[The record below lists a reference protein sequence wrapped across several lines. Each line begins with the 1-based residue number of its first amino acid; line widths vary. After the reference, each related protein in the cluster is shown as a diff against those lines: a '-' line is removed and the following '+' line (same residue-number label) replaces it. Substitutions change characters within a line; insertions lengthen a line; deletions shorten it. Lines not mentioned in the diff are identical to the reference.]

1 MRDKIASIS
10 KINKKN
16 IPNSFQVIGDI
27 VLLKPKTKSLKI
39 NKKIAHA
46 ILKLFPRIKT
56 VCEIVQV
63 RGELRKP
70 KVKKL
75 AGDGF
80 ETIHKEHGILYKLD
94 VRKIMFSKGNLS
106 ERKRLITQ
114 IKNNEIIVD
123 MFAGIGYF
131 SLGIAKFS
139 NAKNIQIYAI
149 DKNPIAFRYLKENI
163 KLNKI
168 KNITPLLGDCRTI
181 SKRLVEN
188 NIKADRIIMGY
199 LPGTEKFLPYALKL
213 AKSGCIIHFHN
224 TYNKSELWSKP
235 IKDIEYACEK
245 ADCAFS
251 IINTKIVKS
260 YAPNIYHVVVD
271 FEVM

>member
-149 DKNPIAFRYLKENI
+149 DKNPDAIYYLKENI

-168 KNITPLLGDCRTI
+168 NNIKPILGDCRRI
-181 SKRLVEN
+181 AKKSNMKA
-188 NIKADRIIMGY
+188 KADRIIMGY
-199 LPGTEKFLPYALKL
+199 LPGTEKFLPYALTI
-213 AKSGCIIHFHN
+213 AKKGAIIHFHN
-224 TYNKSELWSKP
+224 TYKKDELWEKP
-235 IKDIEYACEK
+235 IKDIEKACIKEK
-245 ADCAFS
+245 RSFA

-260 YAPNIYHVVVD
+260 YAPNVYHVVVD
-271 FEVM
+271 FEVL